1 MAEVSYQE
9 NIGHDHRIFQIT
21 ASSSDYLFVDTL
33 LPIAIINYIN
43 ANKINVLD
51 GYIYSTVDAWSVK
64 DRTGTFPEQVA
75 KNEKYMFP
83 FRSWH
88 TKTQIRSEGV
98 DNLALI
104 IRLIFDRD
112 ID

>member
-9 NIGHDHRIFQIT
+9 NIGHDHRIFQII
-21 ASSSDYLFVDTL
+21 ASNTNYLFVDTL
-33 LPIAIINYIN
+33 LPIDIINYIN

-51 GYIYSTVDAWSVK
+51 GYIYSTVDTWSIK

-98 DNLALI
+98 DSLPLI
-104 IRLIFDRD
+104 VRLIFDRD
-112 ID
+112 IS